1 MGDLSPLTLRRDPP
15 AFASPPS
22 LTTAAGNQ
30 EAARGAY
37 RPACPGTALSGV
49 PLCVCERAGGEEEEE
64 KGGEEAAAAVLAAS
78 FTSQAGGRK
87 LSHKMSYYR
96 PSLCPYTPSHSGTF
110 TMDCHCFTNNTS
122 PYLGKTYTRCQAGS
136 ASISIPSFLSNLQC
150 RKQHV
155 QVQMASPIGYQQLP
169 LHLFQNSMLSEPSAT
184 FHKVSP
190 LLVLPLSR

>member
-64 KGGEEAAAAVLAAS
+64 KGG
-78 FTSQAGGRK
+78 RK
-87 LSHKMSYYR
+87 LLRLFWRLHSHPRPEGGNSAIR
-96 PSLCPYTPSHSGTF
+96 CHITVPPCAHTHLLIPGPSLWTATASQITHLHTLAKLTLGARQALLPFPS
-110 TMDCHCFTNNTS
+110 
-122 PYLGKTYTRCQAGS
+122 P
-136 ASISIPSFLSNLQC
+136 AS
-150 RKQHV
+150 
-155 QVQMASPIGYQQLP
+155 
-169 LHLFQNSMLSEPSAT
+169 
-184 FHKVSP
+184 
-190 LLVLPLSR
+190 